1 MVAIKLIYQF
11 AIDASRCARGSR
23 VTQTQSWRNSWDR
36 CKGKMELD
44 EDISPTSPLNRGI
57 YLLDRQVVAAS
68 IGSCCGRQAMATGG
82 EDLDGSA
89 MRES

>member
-1 MVAIKLIYQF
+1 
-11 AIDASRCARGSR
+11 
-23 VTQTQSWRNSWDR
+23 
-36 CKGKMELD
+36 MELD

-57 YLLDRQVVAAS
+57 YLLERQVVAAS

-89 MRES
+89 MDRELRTLMVTVHQFRGAASSQRRSC